1 MYPLSLFPLL
11 LLLLLLSTSKDIN
24 SQRKDWPKGTTL
36 RSMTRYYSIVAFIA
50 SGLAIL
56 FILMSPV
63 AALGYAFD
71 TESCSPEAIEF
82 LDHELKRAIT
92 IARNSARVL
101 GQRTIPIPSRLYEP
115 ITYLFGDV
123 NNWTTIRKSVRAVFE
138 GGTVQ
143 NARGSQIISGITS
156 YGLLTLPNF
165 NSTMNARPLEDRE
178 GNLVLVH
185 VTQSIQ
191 NLPFDT
197 LIHLIAHIL

>member
-101 GQRTIPIPSRLYEP
+101 SQSEVPSGLSGPIK
-115 ITYLFGDV
+115 YLFGDFY
-123 NNWTTIRKSVRAVFE
+123 NWITIRQSVRAVFD

-143 NARGSQIISGITS
+143 DAGGSRYISGGIAS
-156 YGLLTLPNF
+156 YGLLLPMPNF
-165 NSTMNARPLEDRE
+165 NWTMNGRPSEDRE

-185 VTQSIQ
+185 ATQSIQ

-197 LIHLIAHIL
+197 LIHLIAYIL